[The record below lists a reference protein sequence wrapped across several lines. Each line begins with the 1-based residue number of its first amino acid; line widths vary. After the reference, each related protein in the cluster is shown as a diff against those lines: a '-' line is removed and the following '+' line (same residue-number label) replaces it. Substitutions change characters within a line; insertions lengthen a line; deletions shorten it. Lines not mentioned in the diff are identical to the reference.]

1 MKIDR
6 SWPYVWHNGAIH
18 LEANLESKINP
29 QESSRQEIIKNFMP
43 TIRYWAKHYH
53 YQYHQVLEFEDLVMV
68 GIIGLIDAMNKYKRD
83 KKNQFKTY
91 AEFRIRGEI
100 IDELRKQDW
109 MTRSERNK
117 QKKYKRAK
125 SHLTEELGRAPTSLE
140 ISNILPFKS
149 KDMIR
154 MEQYEGGDTIKQ
166 YIEGETQI
174 NGQLENSEFELYSLK
189 KTLAVVLDELPRTM
203 RLIVMLKYF
212 EDLNFFDIGKVVNLS
227 EGRICQLHSEA
238 LELLKNYLEEKKID
252 ILAA

>member
-1 MKIDR
+1 M
-6 SWPYVWHNGAIH
+6 
-18 LEANLESKINP
+18 ESKKA

-68 GIIGLIDAMNKYKRD
+68 GIIGLIDAMNKYKKE

-109 MTRSERNK
+109 MTRSERSK
-117 QKKYKRAK
+117 QKKYKKAK
-125 SHLTEELGRAPTSLE
+125 NELTEELGRTPTSEE

-149 KDMIR
+149 RDMIR
-154 MEQYEGGDTIKQ
+154 MEQYDQGETIKQ
-166 YIEGETQI
+166 YVEGETVPD
-174 NGQLENSEFELYSLK
+174 NNFDNSEFENYSLK
-189 KTLAVVLDELPRTM
+189 KTLAVVMDELPRTM
-203 RLIVMLKYF
+203 RLILTLKYF
-212 EDLNFFDIGKVVNLS
+212 EDLNFHEISKIVNLS
-227 EGRICQLHSEA
+227 EGRICQLHAEA
-238 LELLKNYLEEKKID
+238 LELLKGYLEAEKID

>member
-1 MKIDR
+1 MDSNK
-6 SWPYVWHNGAIH
+6 
-18 LEANLESKINP
+18 NP
-29 QESSRQEIIKNFMP
+29 QDSSRQEIIKNFMP

-68 GIIGLIDAMNKYKRD
+68 GIIGLIDAMNKYKKD

-117 QKKYKRAK
+117 QKKYKKAK
-125 SHLTEELGRAPTSLE
+125 SNLTEELGRAPTQTE

-154 MEQYEGGDTIKQ
+154 MEQYESGDTIKQ
-166 YIEGETQI
+166 YVEGETFLSESLQ
-174 NGQLENSEFELYSLK
+174 NSEFEDYTLK
-189 KTLAVVLDELPRTM
+189 KTLTVMMDELPRTM
-203 RLIVMLKYF
+203 RLILTLKYF
-212 EDLNFFDIGKVVNLS
+212 EDLNFFEISKVVNLS
-227 EGRICQLHSEA
+227 EGRVCQLHADA
-238 LELLKNYLEEKKID
+238 LEILKAYLDKEKVD

>member
-1 MKIDR
+1 MECK
-6 SWPYVWHNGAIH
+6 
-18 LEANLESKINP
+18 LNP
-29 QESSRQEIIKNFMP
+29 LDTSRQEIIKSFMP

-53 YQYHQVLEFEDLVMV
+53 YQYHQVLDFEDLVMV
-68 GIIGLIDAMNKYKRD
+68 GIIGLIDAMNKFKKD

-109 MTRSERNK
+109 MTRSERSK

-125 SHLTEELGRAPTSLE
+125 NHLTEELGRTPTSLE
-140 ISNILPFKS
+140 ISNVLSFKS

-154 MEQYEGGDTIKQ
+154 MEQYEIGDTIKQ
-166 YIEGETQI
+166 YKEGETL
-174 NGQLENSEFELYSLK
+174 GSENLQSSEFDHYSLK
-189 KTLAVVLDELPRTM
+189 KTLSVVLDELPRTM
-203 RLIVMLKYF
+203 RLILTLKYF
-212 EDLNFFDIGKVVNLS
+212 EDLNFFEISKVVNLS

-238 LELLKNYLEEKKID
+238 LGILKNYLEEQKID

>member
-1 MKIDR
+1 
-6 SWPYVWHNGAIH
+6 
-18 LEANLESKINP
+18 LETKNNP

-68 GIIGLIDAMNKYKRD
+68 GVIGLIDAMNKYKKD

-109 MTRSERNK
+109 MTRSERSK

-125 SHLTEELGRAPTSLE
+125 NELTEELGRSPTSLE
-140 ISNILPFKS
+140 ISNVLPFKS
-149 KDMIR
+149 RDMIR
-154 MEQYEGGDTIKQ
+154 MEQYESGDTIKQ
-166 YIEGETQI
+166 YVEGETQSQ
-174 NGQLENSEFELYSLK
+174 NALNNFEFESYTLR
-189 KTLAVVLDELPRTM
+189 KTLLTVMDELPRTM
-203 RLIVMLKYF
+203 RLIVTLKYF
-212 EDLNFFDIGKVVNLS
+212 EDLNFHEISKVVNLS
-227 EGRICQLHSEA
+227 EGRICQLHAEA
-238 LELLKNYLEEKKID
+238 LELLKDQLDSEHID

>member
-1 MKIDR
+1 MSSSNAK
-6 SWPYVWHNGAIH
+6 N
-18 LEANLESKINP
+18 NP

-53 YQYHQVLEFEDLVMV
+53 YQYHQVLDFEDLVMV
-68 GIIGLIDAMNKYKRD
+68 GVIGLIDAMNKYKKD

-117 QKKYKRAK
+117 QKKYKKAK
-125 SHLTEELGRAPTSLE
+125 NNLTEELGRIPTSNE
-140 ISNILPFKS
+140 MSNVLPFKS

-154 MEQYEGGDTIKQ
+154 MEQYESGDTIKQ
-166 YIEGETQI
+166 YVEGETV
-174 NGQLENSEFELYSLK
+174 GQGTLVNSEFENYTLK
-189 KTLAVVLDELPRTM
+189 KTLSVIMDELPRTM
-203 RLIVMLKYF
+203 RLIVTLKYF
-212 EDLNFFDIGKVVNLS
+212 EDLNFFEISKVVNLS
-227 EGRICQLHSEA
+227 EGRICQLHAEA
-238 LELLKNYLEEKKID
+238 LDMLKNHLEVEKID

>member
-1 MKIDR
+1 M
-6 SWPYVWHNGAIH
+6 
-18 LEANLESKINP
+18 ESKNNP
-29 QESSRQEIIKNFMP
+29 QDSSRQEIIKNFMP

-68 GIIGLIDAMNKYKRD
+68 GIIGLIDAMNKYKKD

-117 QKKYKRAK
+117 QKKYKKAK
-125 SHLTEELGRAPTSLE
+125 SNLTEELGRTPTPVE
-140 ISNILPFKS
+140 MSNVLPFKS

-154 MEQYEGGDTIKQ
+154 MEQYESGDTIKQ
-166 YIEGETQI
+166 YVEGETYSVGGLQH
-174 NGQLENSEFELYSLK
+174 SEFEHYSLK
-189 KTLAVVLDELPRTM
+189 KTLTVIMDELPMTM
-203 RLIVMLKYF
+203 RLILTLKYF
-212 EDLNFFDIGKVVNLS
+212 EDLNFFEISKVVNLS
-227 EGRICQLHSEA
+227 EGRICQLHAEA
-238 LELLKNYLEEKKID
+238 LELLKGYLDKEKVD